1 MSARSRSDHATAAR
15 GGRARWSGIAAAVAL
30 AAVAATAG
38 WGWWT
43 RDRAADGPIVLIS
56 IDTLRADHLPAY
68 GYSNVPTPALDALAR
83 DGVLFER
90 AYSHSPQTL
99 PAHTSILSGR
109 LPFEHGVRDNI
120 GFAVKPGERLLP
132 GMLRERGYA
141 TAGVVS
147 AYVLRKDVGLDQG
160 FDMYDSALAIQSPEL
175 SVGQVQRDGAESL
188 AIAEQ
193 WIGRRQDPR
202 WFLFLH
208 LYEPH
213 KPYAPPARFAR
224 YAPYDGEIA
233 YADELVGRLVA
244 DLKARGLYDR
254 ATIVLLADHGEG
266 LGDHGELEHG
276 VFLYNETTHVPLIVK
291 RPGQKAGGRR
301 VAAAVQHIDVLPT
314 ILDGLGLP
322 VPSDLQGRSLVPLMD
337 GTGPVRDTGIYAE
350 ALYPRYHFGWSE
362 LTSITAND
370 YRYIKAPR
378 EELYQLTADPG
389 ERTNLAAE
397 QPQVA
402 SGFRAGLERLIA
414 GRAIDMPSAVS
425 DEDRRRLAALGYVS
439 VTAAVPAGDG
449 LQLADPKDKI
459 GTLRLYR
466 ETVDLMGERRFGEAI
481 AGFRT
486 ILADNPAM
494 KDVWHQL
501 ANASIRAGD
510 LAAAIDAY
518 ERLVALDATDARALS
533 GLAAVYLR
541 QRDLDKAQAHAE
553 LAAKFATEDRRLEG
567 GAYEL
572 LAKVALARRAPADAR
587 RYAELAEKADP
598 TLPMASYVQ
607 GLLDH
612 AAGRYEAALARFQET
627 LRRLD
632 ETSVTLTEVHYYTAD
647 TLARL
652 GRNAEAEAQFRE
664 EVTLFP
670 ANLQAWAGLA
680 MLYRSQGRDDGVERT
695 IGSMVQNVPTAE
707 GYGLGARLWTMF
719 GEPARAAGLQREAA
733 TRETAGR
740 PPR

>member
-1 MSARSRSDHATAAR
+1 MSARSRSDHATPAR
-15 GGRARWSGIAAAVAL
+15 GGRWRWSGVAAAAAL
-30 AAVAATAG
+30 AAVAGTAA
-38 WGWWT
+38 WWWWT
-43 RDRAADGPIVLIS
+43 RDGAADGPIVLIS
-56 IDTLRADHLPAY
+56 IDTLRADHLPLY
-68 GYSNVPTPALDALAR
+68 GYAKVRTPALDALAR

-132 GMLRERGYA
+132 GLLHERGYA

-160 FDMYDSALAIQSPEL
+160 FDLYDSALAIQSPEL

-188 AIAEQ
+188 TIAEQ
-193 WIGRRQDPR
+193 WIGQRQDPR

-213 KPYAPPARFAR
+213 KPYAPPARFAEF
-224 YAPYDGEIA
+224 APYDGEIA

-244 DLKARGLYDR
+244 DLRARGLYDR

-291 RPGQKAGGRR
+291 RPGQRGAGRR
-301 VAAAVQHIDVLPT
+301 VAAPVQHIDVVPT
-314 ILDGLGLP
+314 ILDGLGVP
-322 VPSDLQGRSLVPLMD
+322 VPADLQGRSLVPLMD
-337 GTGPVRDTGIYAE
+337 GTGPIRDTGIYAE

-370 YRYIKAPR
+370 YRYIRAPR
-378 EELYQLTADPG
+378 EELYQLAADPG
-389 ERTNLAAE
+389 ERTNLAAAE
-397 QPQVA
+397 PQVA
-402 SGFRAGLERLIA
+402 AGFRAGLERLIA

-439 VTAAVPAGDG
+439 VTAAVPADG
-449 LQLADPKDKI
+449 QQLADPKDKI
-459 GTLRLYR
+459 ATLRLYR

-553 LAAKFATEDRRLEG
+553 LAARFATEDRRLKG

-587 RYAELAEKADP
+587 RYAELAEEADP

-612 AAGRYEAALARFQET
+612 AGGRYDAALARFQET

-695 IGSMVQNVPTAE
+695 IGSMVRSVPTAE

-719 GEPARAAGLQREAA
+719 GEPARAANLRHEAEA
-733 TRETAGR
+733 RATAGR